1 MPVVFFSVCTWYG
14 NCTMPHV
21 LKSVFGKKEKLLAKK
36 TCRDMFFINAVR
48 GKNSRELMSNLYLV
62 SIQYCRPPH
71 DSHSVN
77 AITLVANLQDNPRVL
92 TMRTGSQGRN
102 QSCQRNQ

>member
-36 TCRDMFFINAVR
+36 TCRDMCFTYQCR
-48 GKNSRELMSNLYLV
+48 QGKKLSGAHEQFVLGIY
-62 SIQYCRPPH
+62 SIL
-71 DSHSVN
+71 STS
-77 AITLVANLQDNPRVL
+77 
-92 TMRTGSQGRN
+92 S
-102 QSCQRNQ
+102 